1 MANPGHRS
9 IWLDHQMIVNGVLM
23 RERKDL
29 VKTLNDETGV
39 EESHL
44 THTRVIGEK
53 SYTSKQSI
61 SDGEKEEEMV
71 ETDMNDSELE
81 NFKNEWKEKWN
92 PSLPEDEPG
101 FLTIFFKMISF
112 LFFLFILHICK
123 NSRVLNTP
131 LIILLQGGGAI
142 APPFFGRI
150 EDAAG
155 DAP

>member
-1 MANPGHRS
+1 
-9 IWLDHQMIVNGVLM
+9 M

-92 PSLPEDEPG
+92 PTISQPKIDRIIQFEQQWSIIETAEEMTEEKIDALVDGALMTEKKV
-101 FLTIFFKMISF
+101 LTKR
-112 LFFLFILHICK
+112 LW
-123 NSRVLNTP
+123 
-131 LIILLQGGGAI
+131 
-142 APPFFGRI
+142 
-150 EDAAG
+150 DG
-155 DAP
+155 DYDIDLSYKSH

>member
-1 MANPGHRS
+1 MANPAHRS
-9 IWLDHQMIVNGVLM
+9 ILLDHQMIVNGVLM

-81 NFKNEWKEKWN
+81 NFKNEWVEKWK
-92 PSLPEDEPG
+92 PSIREDEPG
-101 FLTIFFKMISF
+101 ILTRFFKIH
-112 LFFLFILHICK
+112 LPHL
-123 NSRVLNTP
+123 
-131 LIILLQGGGAI
+131 
-142 APPFFGRI
+142 
-150 EDAAG
+150 
-155 DAP
+155 